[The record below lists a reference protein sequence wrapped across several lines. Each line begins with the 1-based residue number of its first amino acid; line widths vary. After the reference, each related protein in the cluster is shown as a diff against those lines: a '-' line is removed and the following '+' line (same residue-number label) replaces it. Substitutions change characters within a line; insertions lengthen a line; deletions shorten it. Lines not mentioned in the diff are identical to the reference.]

1 MIKYVLICKNEHK
14 FESWFSDSKEYEKLE
29 KKHLLQ
35 CIHCNSKEIKKSIMA
50 PMVKGSDEQLN
61 NDLGIQTKE
70 VQKINKIKKHLLKL
84 RKYIEKNFTFVGDKL
99 PQEIRTIY
107 YNKKGDKKIY
117 GTVSP
122 EEREELK
129 EEGIEL
135 STIPWIDD
143 KSN

>member
-1 MIKYVLICKNEHK
+1 
-14 FESWFSDSKEYEKLE
+14 
-29 KKHLLQ
+29 
-35 CIHCNSKEIKKSIMA
+35 MA

-70 VQKINKIKKHLLKL
+70 FQKINKIKKHLLKL